1 MSEPDATTRILDWQ
15 ENRRR
20 AILSELAFIE
30 EQLIQAGRMSGPTT
44 GELRKMWRAGNIPA
58 K

>member
-1 MSEPDATTRILDWQ
+1 LSETDATTPLLDWQ
-15 ENRRR
+15 ESRRR

-30 EQLIQAGRMSGPTT
+30 EQLIEAGRMSGPTT
-44 GELRKMWRAGNIPA
+44 GNLRKMWRAGNIST